1 MTRFALMLVALICG
15 PAVVLA
21 DNADADKTSS
31 TPKVIVYTGA
41 KILTAAGKVYDP
53 GTLIVSGGKIQAV
66 GPAAKIKI
74 PKDAK
79 TYDLKGRVI
88 IPGLVDTHSH
98 IGVAGRAGGDSDV
111 NESTGPV
118 QAIIRAL
125 DSINP
130 FDPSIRM
137 ATAGGITT
145 ANIMP
150 GSANVIGGQTLYL
163 KLHGHSVDS
172 MFLGTPD
179 NLGGLKMANGE
190 NPKRSYGSRGQA
202 PATRMKIASLQRSE
216 YIKAQEY
223 KRKWD
228 EYREKLSK
236 AEEAT
241 PPAVDLGMEPLVE
254 VLEHRRTV
262 HFHTHR
268 ADDILTVLRLKKEF
282 GFDLVIQHG
291 TETFKVLDQV
301 AAAGVPVSLTIV
313 DSPGGKAEVVD
324 WLDEAGALMHKAGI
338 KVLVNTDDPV
348 TESRFFLRTAATAV
362 RGGLP
367 EDEALKAITL
377 YSAEAMKLDHR
388 IGSLEKGKDADFVVL
403 SGKPF
408 SVYTRVMQ
416 TYIEGR
422 KVFDLTHPLD
432 RSFQTGGFRLAGSG
446 EPLPKTKPISREPL
460 GIEAPALPAT
470 PKAKVEKKGGKDL
483 VILAGRVYPV
493 SSDPIDDGVVY
504 VRGGKIVHVGT
515 RKGFMIPAKAKV
527 VSAAIV
533 TPGLIDAYSVV
544 PLNGIYNIPA
554 DQDANESSGVVQS
567 DLRVLD
573 GFNPNEPLLRYLLQ
587 NGVTVIHAC
596 PGQRNV
602 IAGQSGLFRTYGQ
615 AADEMVVRFPQAMV
629 FNLGNSSKGKG
640 ARTGTRMGV
649 VATIREKLTAAVNH
663 QREQERKDE
672 NEGTKIDLE
681 KDPLVALLNQEMKAL
696 FVAHQ
701 ANDIQTAM
709 RLIDDYKLDGQLGMG
724 TEAFRII
731 DQVKQSGL
739 PILLH
744 PTMQKSMSMEKAN
757 TFTGQAAYL
766 AKQKV
771 PFAFCSS
778 YEGYVPKTRVIRFEA
793 AMAAAHGL
801 GFNQALK
808 AMTLDAA
815 KILDIDEQYG
825 SLEVGKTADLVLYN
839 GDPLE
844 HATLTTHVIVDG
856 NVVFDRS
863 AVPVVPLMQRLYWN
877 TSESGCCLSF

>member
-1 MTRFALMLVALICG
+1 MIVA
-15 PAVVLA
+15 
-21 DNADADKTSS
+21 
-31 TPKVIVYTGA
+31 
-41 KILTAAGKVYDP
+41 
-53 GTLIVSGGKIQAV
+53 GGKIKEI
-66 GPAAKIKI
+66 GPASKIKV

-79 TYDLKGRVI
+79 TIDLKGRVI
-88 IPGLVDTHSH
+88 IPGLVDSHSH
-98 IGVAGRAGGDSDV
+98 IGVAGRAGGDSDT
-111 NESTGPV
+111 NEGTGPV
-118 QAIIRAL
+118 QAIVRAL

-236 AEEAT
+236 AEEAI
-241 PPAVDLGMEPLVE
+241 PPAIDLGMEPLVE

-291 TETFKVLDQV
+291 TETYKVLKEV

-324 WLDEAGALMHKAGI
+324 WLDEAGAIMHKAGI

-367 EDEALKAITL
+367 EDEALKAVTL

-403 SGKPF
+403 SGAPF
-408 SVYTRVMQ
+408 SVYTLVLQ

-422 KVFDLTHPLD
+422 KVFDTNKPLD
-432 RSFQTGGFRLAGSG
+432 RSYQTGGFRLAGSG
-446 EPLPKTKPISREPL
+446 EPLPKAKPIAHNP
-460 GIEAPALPAT
+460 INVKAPALPGN
-470 PKAKVEKKGGKDL
+470 AKSRKSKTSTKDL
-483 VILAGRVYPV
+483 VVLAGRVYPV
-493 SSDPIDDGVVY
+493 SSDPIDDGVVH
-504 VRGGKIVHVGT
+504 VQDGKIVHVGP
-515 RKGFMIPAKAKV
+515 RKGFKIPPKAKV
-527 VSAAIV
+527 VSAAVV

-554 DQDANESSGVVQS
+554 DQDANETSGVVQS

-602 IAGQSGLFRTYGQ
+602 IAGQSGVFRTYGH
-615 AADEMVVRFPQAMV
+615 AADSMVIRFPQAMV

-640 ARTGTRMGV
+640 SRTNTRMGV
-649 VATIREKLTAAVNH
+649 VATIREKLTAAVNY
-663 QREQERKDE
+663 QREQAEKDE
-672 NEGTKIDLE
+672 NEGTKIDLA
-681 KDPLVALLNQEMKAL
+681 KDPLVAMLNQEMKAL

-731 DQVKQSGL
+731 DQVKQAKL

-757 TFTGQAAYL
+757 TFTGQAAFL
-766 AKQKV
+766 ASKNV

-801 GFNQALK
+801 GFKQALQ

-815 KILDIDEQYG
+815 KILEIDEHYG
-825 SLEVGKTADLVLYN
+825 SLEVNKTADLVLYN

-856 NVVFDRS
+856 KVVFDRS
-863 AVPVVPLMQRLYWN
+863 AAPLVPLMQRLYWN